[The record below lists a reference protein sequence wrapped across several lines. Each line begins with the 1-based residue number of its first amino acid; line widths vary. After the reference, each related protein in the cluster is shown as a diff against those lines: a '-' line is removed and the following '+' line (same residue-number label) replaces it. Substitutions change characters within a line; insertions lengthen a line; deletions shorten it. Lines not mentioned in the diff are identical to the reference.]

1 MPSLPFTFDD
11 LVNSSPTNTSRAARE
26 SEGDPTVAN
35 GVTAQNFL
43 VGKLNKLKDSMSSSD
58 GLLDVGL
65 SLNPVTRVADMTSK
79 FFGGPGLV
87 QGFRDGVRQ
96 PVGDERSG
104 RSELRIPPLMF

>member
-1 MPSLPFTFDD
+1 MPSLPFTFND
-11 LVNSSPTNTSRAARE
+11 LVSLSPADKMRTAKEADV
-26 SEGDPTVAN
+26 DPTAAN
-35 GVTAQNFL
+35 NMKAQNFL
-43 VGKLNKLKDSMSSSD
+43 VGKLNSLKDSVSSSD

-65 SLNPVTRVADMTSK
+65 AMNPVTRVADMTSK